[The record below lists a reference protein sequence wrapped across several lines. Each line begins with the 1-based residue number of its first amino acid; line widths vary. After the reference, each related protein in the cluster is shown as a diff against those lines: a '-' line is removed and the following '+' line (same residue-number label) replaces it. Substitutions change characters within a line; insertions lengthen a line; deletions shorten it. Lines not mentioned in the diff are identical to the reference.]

1 MKHDQFEFE
10 QEVQQEHRVGM
21 FEILSAVFF
30 FIWFYP
36 TLRSSHL
43 LETGL
48 LVLIVISAIG
58 LAYTLI
64 RFLSRVFK
72 EKTAKSTQ

>member
-1 MKHDQFEFE
+1 MNHDQFEFE
-10 QEVQQEHRVGM
+10 QEVQQDHRAGM
-21 FEILSAVFF
+21 FEILSAVFT

-36 TLRSSHL
+36 ALRSSHL

-64 RFLSRVFK
+64 GFLSRVFK
-72 EKTAKSTQ
+72 EQTAKSTQ